1 MRIGKRPLIGG
12 LSVLVLVGAAV
23 LGVRTLVGP
32 THRSWTEDVLLED
45 GSSIVVK
52 RSVTINESNSWSG
65 DAYNVTE
72 LEATIA
78 FTGELKGLPVWS
90 VPLRALV
97 LYRDAAAQ
105 GQWVVVAT
113 TTTCDVWTARGE
125 PRPPYWEFR
134 LREAGWQETPLSESS
149 LGRPT
154 NLYLR
159 YNILKARHVTVA
171 DRERANA
178 VAAPEYL
185 AVLKSYKSNCWSTKI
200 SPASAAPM
208 NATSE
213 KGQ

>member
-1 MRIGKRPLIGG
+1 MNRRLLIGG
-12 LSVLVLVGAAV
+12 LIALALIGAGV
-23 LGVRTLVGP
+23 PGVRNLVGP

-45 GSSIVVK
+45 GLSIVVK
-52 RSVTINESNSWSG
+52 RSVTLNESNSWSG
-65 DAYNVTE
+65 DAHNATE

-90 VPLRALV
+90 VPLMALV

-113 TTTCDVWTARGE
+113 TTTCDVWSARGE

-134 LREAGWQETPLSESS
+134 LGEAGWQETPLSASS
-149 LGRPT
+149 LGRST

-159 YNILKARHVTVA
+159 YNILKARHVTVG
-171 DRERANA
+171 DRERANQI
-178 VAAPEYL
+178 AAPRYL
-185 AVLKSYKSNCWSTKI
+185 DVLATAKSNCWSTQN
-200 SPASAAPM
+200 SPTSAAPTK
-208 NATSE
+208 ATSE